1 MKITKETKICIVGLG
16 LLGGCYAQ
24 KLRELGYQVMAVDKD
39 QTSINYAMEKNYIIK
54 GSTDPSLVKN
64 ADLIIFGLYPQ
75 ALINWLETYQDL
87 LPKGCV
93 CTDVTGIKQMII
105 DKIKPFLRSDIHF
118 VFAHPMAGKEVSGVQ
133 NSDATIFKNAN
144 FIIIKNDDE
153 KAMAMI
159 HQLAQ
164 LLEFANISY
173 LDAQEHDEMI
183 AFLSQL
189 THVIAVCLMNCKDNT
204 HLKDYTG
211 DSFRDLT
218 RIAKINEDLWY
229 ELFIDNK
236 ETLLAQIAQ
245 FSMTLNDFKEALQ
258 NEDETKVKALFRQS
272 TKRRKEFDKK

>member
-1 MKITKETKICIVGLG
+1 MKINKETKICIVGLG

-24 KLRELGYQVMAVDKD
+24 KLSALGYQVMAVDKD
-39 QTSINYAMEKNYIIK
+39 QTSIDYAMEKNYIIN
-54 GSTDPSLVKN
+54 GSTDPLLVKT
-64 ADLIIFGLYPQ
+64 ADLIIFCLYPQ
-75 ALINWLETYQDL
+75 ALINWLAAYQDL

-105 DKIKPFLRSDIHF
+105 AKIKPFLRTDIHF

-133 NSDATIFKNAN
+133 NSDAAIFKNAN
-144 FIIIKNDDE
+144 FIIIKNEDE
-153 KAMAMI
+153 EAMAMI
-159 HQLAQ
+159 QQLAQ
-164 LLEFANISY
+164 LLEFAHISY

-258 NEDETKVKALFRQS
+258 KEDETKIKALFRQS